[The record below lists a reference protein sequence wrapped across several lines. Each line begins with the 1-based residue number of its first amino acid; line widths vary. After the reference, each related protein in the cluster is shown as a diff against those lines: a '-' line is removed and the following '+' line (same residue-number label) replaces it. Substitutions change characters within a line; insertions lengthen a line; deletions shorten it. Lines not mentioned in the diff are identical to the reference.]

1 MNKQQIAN
9 HLREQVNK
17 WADTLPPDLARQV
30 STVVIIAGGSLGS
43 LITDTDVND
52 YDVYLRSRSLAN
64 QMVCYYASVWEQ
76 EHPGSQV
83 RVVTDGG
90 VSRVSHTVA
99 EVGLVQDTDI
109 IGAPR
114 KLAPDREYSPVCI
127 THNAITLGGRIQVVT
142 RFAGDTDEILRNFDF
157 LHCTCSWS
165 SATNQVYTPSDAL
178 MSIINHELVYIGSRY
193 PLCSVIRA
201 DKYVRRGYTCA
212 PREYLKMLYQ
222 VSQLDLTN
230 IEVLSDQLAGVDT
243 VTFSELIQQLVR
255 YTKGGHIDPD
265 RLKAQIERL

>member
-9 HLREQVNK
+9 HLREQVDR

-30 STVVIIAGGSLGS
+30 STGVIIAGGSLVS

-64 QMVCYYASVWEQ
+64 QMVYYYASVWEQ
-76 EHPGSQV
+76 DHPGSQV

-90 VSRVSHTVA
+90 VSRVSHPVA
-99 EVGLVQDTDI
+99 DSWPGSDVSIMDT
-109 IGAPR
+109 PR
-114 KLAPDREYSPVCI
+114 NPDPDKEYHPVCI

-142 RFAGDTDEILRNFDF
+142 RFAGDRDEILRNFDF

-178 MSIINHELVYIGSRY
+178 MSIINHELVYIGSLY

-222 VSQLDLTN
+222 VNQLDLTD
-230 IEVLSDQLAGVDT
+230 ISVLKDQLAGVDT
-243 VTFSELIQQLVR
+243 VAFSELIQQLVR
-255 YTKGGHIDPD
+255 DTVCRHIDPD
-265 RLKAQIERL
+265 QLKDQIERL